1 MLPPPVGRFLAG
13 QTSPAALEHG
23 RQLDRKNVGTVL
35 HLVGQ
40 HHDSRLAA
48 AADAAAYRRLIGDI
62 AATDLRACLS
72 VKPTQLGLDVDEA
85 YFRETLDTVIECARD
100 HGVFVWLDTE
110 DSTTTDPTL
119 DAFEHHAREY
129 SGIGVCVRSNRG
141 RTREDLARLADLP
154 GKVQLVE
161 SGNALP
167 DLIGSR
173 ADGRTDEAMAE
184 HLRYMFC
191 HFDTGIAVGS
201 HSPATIALTADLHER
216 YGTPYAIQ
224 MLMGVR
230 TQAQYE
236 LAKHHDL
243 WQYVPYGTD
252 WTAYLVHKLAKQKTS
267 ARSVLRAL
275 DPLSTQL
282 TTNDTVGKQ
291 KNSLAFRPEGK

>member
-1 MLPPPVGRFLAG
+1 MLPLPVGRFLAG
-13 QTSPAALEHG
+13 ETSSAALEHG
-23 RQLDRKNVGTVL
+23 RQLDRKNVGAIL

-40 HHDSRLAA
+40 HHDSRLAV

-100 HGVFVWLDTE
+100 HGVFVWLDAE
-110 DSTTTDPTL
+110 GPTTTDPTL

-129 SGIGVCVRSNRG
+129 RGVGVCVRSNRR
-141 RTREDLARLADLP
+141 RTRGDLARLADLP

-161 SGNALP
+161 SGDALP
-167 DLIGSR
+167 GLIGSR
-173 ADGRTDEAMAE
+173 DDGRATEAMAE
-184 HLRYMFC
+184 HLRYMFS
-191 HFDTGIAVGS
+191 HFDDGIAVGS
-201 HSPATIALTADLHER
+201 HNPATIALAADLHEQ
-216 YGTPYAIQ
+216 YGTPYEVQ
-224 MLMGVR
+224 MLLGVR

-252 WTAYLVHKLAKQKTS
+252 WTAYLFHRLAEQIKKPTS
-267 ARSVLRAL
+267 ILRAL
-275 DPLSTQL
+275 DPLST
-282 TTNDTVGKQ
+282 
-291 KNSLAFRPEGK
+291 